1 MIFVK
6 GKHMKKKQEAPT
18 YLEPSYL
25 LDYRH
30 PTIAQLILSKGWNSN
45 KDYDELIGE
54 IYAFV
59 RDEIEY
65 GFSRHSALRAS
76 QVLAEGMGG
85 SIPKSI
91 LFMALLR
98 AVGVP
103 CRFYAMTIRKVIFRG
118 LLPKVRRTFA
128 TKNSYAAL
136 VEIRYKSRWYA
147 VDRHVIDKP
156 YIKGILKQHPFHVGG
171 FYGYGIAT
179 LDFSTL
185 TKQWNENHLNR
196 KSRVIE
202 EDLGPFTTPDSF
214 FSRVPEAERYTQ
226 SLFYKAFLRDH
237 LNKSIQLVRN
247 SA

>member
-6 GKHMKKKQEAPT
+6 GKHMNKNQEAPT

-30 PTIAQLILSKGWNSN
+30 PTIEQLIRGNGWNSD
-45 KDYDELIGE
+45 KDHDELIGD
-54 IYAFV
+54 IFTFV

-65 GFSRHSALRAS
+65 GFSRHSCIRAS
-76 QVLAEGMGG
+76 QVLAEGMGD
-85 SIPKSI
+85 SIPKST

-103 CRFYAMTIRKVIFRG
+103 CRFYAMTMRTLVFRG
-118 LLPKVRRTFA
+118 LLPKFRQRLA
-128 TKNSYAAL
+128 AKNSYAAL
-136 VEIRYKSRWYA
+136 VEIRHKGRWYA

-156 YIKGILKQHPFHVGG
+156 YIESIVKKHPYHIGG

-179 LDFSTL
+179 LDFNAL
-185 TKQWNENHLNR
+185 TRQWNENHLNK
-196 KSRVIE
+196 KSRVVE
-202 EDLGPFTTPDSF
+202 QDLGAFTTPDRF
-214 FSRVPEAERYTQ
+214 FSQVPEAQRYTQ
-226 SLFYKAFLRDH
+226 SLSYKAFLRDS
-237 LNKSIQLVRN
+237 LNKSIQVVRN